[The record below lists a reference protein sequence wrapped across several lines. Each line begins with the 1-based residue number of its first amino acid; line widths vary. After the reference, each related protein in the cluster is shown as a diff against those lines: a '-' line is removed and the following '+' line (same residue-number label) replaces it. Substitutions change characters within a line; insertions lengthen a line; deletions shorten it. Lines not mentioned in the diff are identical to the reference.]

1 MAPGTAGRRRLQ
13 GYEVWEMDNLV
24 STFFTIFYV
33 GDAYLA
39 SRDTEFL
46 QRALDIL
53 VSLFE
58 RVGGDVHVQDADDAD
73 LHPG

>member
-1 MAPGTAGRRRLQ
+1 MLLHVSGSGNCGKEEATRLR
-13 GYEVWEMDNLV
+13 YEVCELDDLV
-24 STFFTIFYV
+24 STFFAIFYV
-33 GDAYLA
+33 KAYLA

-58 RVGGDVHVQDADDAD
+58 RVG
-73 LHPG
+73 

>member
-1 MAPGTAGRRRLQ
+1 
-13 GYEVWEMDNLV
+13 MDNLV
-24 STFFTIFYV
+24 STFFAIFYV
-33 GDAYLA
+33 DDAYLA
-39 SRDTEFL
+39 SRDTEIL

-58 RVGGDVHVQDADDAD
+58 RVGGDEHVQDADDAD

>member
-1 MAPGTAGRRRLQ
+1 VAPGTTGRRRLR

-24 STFFTIFYV
+24 STFFAIFYV
-33 GDAYLA
+33 NDAYLA
-39 SRDTEFL
+39 SRDTEIL

-58 RVGGDVHVQDADDAD
+58 RVGGDEHVQDADNAD

>member
-1 MAPGTAGRRRLQ
+1 
-13 GYEVWEMDNLV
+13 MDNLV
-24 STFFTIFYV
+24 STFFAIFYV
-33 GDAYLA
+33 DDTYLA
-39 SRDTEFL
+39 SRDTEIL

-58 RVGGDVHVQDADDAD
+58 RVGGDEHVQDADNAD

>member
-1 MAPGTAGRRRLQ
+1 VAPGTTGRRRLR

-24 STFFTIFYV
+24 STFFAIFYV
-33 GDAYLA
+33 DDAYLA
-39 SRDTEFL
+39 SRDTEIL

-58 RVGGDVHVQDADDAD
+58 RVGGDEHVQDADNAD